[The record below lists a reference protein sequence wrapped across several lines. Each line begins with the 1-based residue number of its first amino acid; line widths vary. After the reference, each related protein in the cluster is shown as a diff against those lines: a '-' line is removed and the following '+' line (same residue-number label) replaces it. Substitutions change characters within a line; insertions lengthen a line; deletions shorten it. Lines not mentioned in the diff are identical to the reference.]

1 MLIVDDDEDCLVA
14 LPETLRL
21 RLDPIMVKTTRSS
34 EEALKLIE
42 AEDYDVITSEIRMP
56 KVSGLTLAK
65 AVQARRPSTPMI
77 LITGDVDM
85 ALAVQALDTGAYDFM
100 RKPIDPVELVLA
112 VRGALEVNYL
122 RRHIAEIEQ
131 RLVRQSAFLKNNTA
145 SKGLPRYRAGSTVA
159 SSRNLDHFERSRE
172 IIERLHQLAK
182 ILQQQIEGGMLVNQR
197 VQKLLSQR
205 VAADLE
211 RRRQKWL
218 KTYSVY
224 QTLLASFKPR
234 HSSQETE

>member
-21 RLDPIMVKTTRSS
+21 RLDPIMVKTTCSS
-34 EEALKLIE
+34 EEALKLIG

-65 AVQARRPSTPMI
+65 AVQERRPSTPVI

-131 RLVRQSAFLKNNTA
+131 RLVRQNAFLRNNTA
-145 SKGLPRYRAGSTVA
+145 SKVLPRYRACSTAASAGS
-159 SSRNLDHFERSRE
+159 LDYLDRSRE
-172 IIERLHQLAK
+172 ITERLNRLAEIIK
-182 ILQQQIEGGMLVNQR
+182 QQIEGGMLVNQK

-218 KTYSVY
+218 KTYSAY
-224 QTLLASFKPR
+224 QTLLASFKPPA
-234 HSSQETE
+234 SSQETE